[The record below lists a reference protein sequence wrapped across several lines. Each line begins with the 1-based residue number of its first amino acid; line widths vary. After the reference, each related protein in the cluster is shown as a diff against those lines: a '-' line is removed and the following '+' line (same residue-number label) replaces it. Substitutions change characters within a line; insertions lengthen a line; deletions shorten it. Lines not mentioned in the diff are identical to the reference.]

1 MQLMAETS
9 SVPVR
14 GPHWVPMDARTE
26 LTDAVTKHLRTLDGL
41 DPDRFTLAEVIVEL
55 GVASA
60 RSQLDQVPSQLMR
73 AAAGMPA
80 RSCQVR
86 LSRSELEALLRMPNL
101 PMSVTEA
108 FRQHP
113 PVRVSQRRNNP
124 G

>member
-14 GPHWVPMDARTE
+14 GPHWLPVDARTE
-26 LTDAVTKHLRTLDGL
+26 LADAVTEHLRTLEEL
-41 DPDRFTLAEVIVEL
+41 DPDRFALADVIVEL

-60 RSQLDQVPSQLMR
+60 RAQLDQVPSHLMR
-73 AAAGMPA
+73 AAAGMPP
-80 RSCQVR
+80 RSCQIR
-86 LSRSELEALLRMPNL
+86 LSKSEVEALLRMPNL
-101 PMSVTEA
+101 PMSVSDA

-113 PVRVSQRRNNP
+113 LA